1 MIILFLFFDTGTG
14 FPVDFGHKQNV
25 ITLSATSSFVP
36 FFSKSN
42 TSQITLSMGRWKF
55 RLQLSNKIITIN
67 SLLLLGGSHLS
78 SEDSQTSNKTDNT
91 NYQPS
96 TACMDFLFH
105 YWKIQSITRGVH
117 LQRVCNHCAKF
128 EYC

>member
-67 SLLLLGGSHLS
+67 SLLGGSHLS
-78 SEDSQTSNKTDNT
+78 SEDSQTRQLQITQTT
-91 NYQPS
+91 NP
-96 TACMDFLFH
+96 
-105 YWKIQSITRGVH
+105 
-117 LQRVCNHCAKF
+117 LQHAWISYFIIGKF
-128 EYC
+128 SP

>member
-14 FPVDFGHKQNV
+14 FPVDFGRKQNV

-67 SLLLLGGSHLS
+67 SLLSRSLLS
-78 SEDSQTSNKTDNT
+78 SEDSLTSNKTITDNT
-91 NYQPS
+91 NYQPY
-96 TACMDFLFH
+96 TVCMDGFFTIE
-105 YWKIQSITRGVH
+105 KISS
-117 LQRVCNHCAKF
+117 
-128 EYC
+128 